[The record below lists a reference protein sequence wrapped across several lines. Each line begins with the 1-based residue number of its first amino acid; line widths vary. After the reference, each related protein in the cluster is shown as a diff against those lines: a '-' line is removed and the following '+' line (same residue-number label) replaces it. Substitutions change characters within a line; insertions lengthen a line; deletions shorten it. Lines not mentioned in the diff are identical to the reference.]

1 MMAIGALPHGGIS
14 SLSLA
19 PSLMLAINPEQL
31 VADFISYTI
40 AYHIFG
46 PGEAKYT
53 DIIIS
58 SRG

>member
-1 MMAIGALPHGGIS
+1 
-14 SLSLA
+14 
-19 PSLMLAINPEQL
+19 MLAMNPEQL
-31 VADFISYTI
+31 AADFISYTI